1 MQIFDLQ
8 RALADVEAVAA
19 RSAAHAHAEATPR
32 RVFLHGFAGAPA
44 TFAQLTAALA
54 ASPSNAE
61 TAPPHCPAL
70 PGHQAPPPPATGGW
84 RHTVEALCAALPTG
98 PVHLLGY
105 SLGARLALAM
115 ALTHPGRVRLLTL
128 VGVNP
133 GLPNVDE
140 RAERRRQD
148 LAWQRCLQQRGL
160 QAFFKDWQA
169 QPLFASQA
177 HLDPEVRA
185 AQTSQRAALHAEE
198 LAATLGR
205 LGLAAM
211 PNYWP
216 RLARLQVPTLLV
228 AGSLDTKFVALHR
241 RASRLLPHGTLAEV
255 PGVGHNAVLEAPQ
268 ALAQLV
274 LAHEGHRLP
283 EAS

>member
-1 MQIFDLQ
+1 MQILDLE
-8 RALADVEAVAA
+8 RALADLQAVAT
-19 RSAAHAHAEATPR
+19 RSATQAYPGAAPR

-44 TFAQLTAALA
+44 TFAQLTAALT
-54 ASPSNAE
+54 ASTPGAE
-61 TAPPHCPAL
+61 LRPPHCPAL
-70 PGHQAPPPPATGGW
+70 PGHQSAPPPTTGGW
-84 RHTVEALCAALPTG
+84 SHTVEALCAALPTE

-133 GLPNVDE
+133 GLPDENE
-140 RAERRRQD
+140 RAQRRRQD
-148 LAWQRCLQQRGL
+148 LAWQRSLRQRGL
-160 QAFFKDWQA
+160 QAFLQAWQA
-169 QPLFASQA
+169 QPLFATQA
-177 HLDPEVRA
+177 HLAPEVRA
-185 AQTSQRAALHAEE
+185 AQAAQRAALHAED

-216 RLARLQVPTLLV
+216 RLARLQIPTLLV

-241 RASRLLPHGTLAEV
+241 RAARLLAHATVAEV
-255 PGVGHNAVLEAPQ
+255 SGVGHNVVLEGPQ
-268 ALAQLV
+268 ALAQLM

-283 EAS
+283 DAS